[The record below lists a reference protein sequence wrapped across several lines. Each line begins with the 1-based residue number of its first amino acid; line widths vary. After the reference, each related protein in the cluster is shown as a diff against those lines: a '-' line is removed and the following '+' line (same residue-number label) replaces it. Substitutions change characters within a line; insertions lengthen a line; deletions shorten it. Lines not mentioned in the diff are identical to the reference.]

1 MRALLT
7 VGVLLVILTG
17 CVTPTSVGGY
27 FADRGSDFGA
37 CFRASGGPALGVHA
51 RARALIFGYG
61 LGFAYGHSYGWDGQV
76 GATGP
81 GWNKLAAS
89 CGVPFIWNYDVDV
102 RNIDDGAS
110 WDPFLK
116 TYYHAP
122 VPQEFNA
129 EVTDFGGWL
138 LLGTIPYGAKQM
150 KFPTSAG
157 MRYADNYGWIE
168 VDATPLIANV
178 RVGFNAVHFLD
189 FLCGW
194 FCLDMLGNDRHV
206 TRPETPKK
214 TGLQARG
221 SGTNTPGD

>member
-1 MRALLT
+1 MRLILA
-7 VGVLLVILTG
+7 GVLLAALTG
-17 CVTPTSVGGY
+17 CVTPTGVGGY

-37 CFRASGGPALGVHA
+37 CFRGSGGPALGLHA

-81 GWNKLAAS
+81 GWNKLAS
-89 CGVPFIWNYDVDV
+89 SWGVPLIWNYDVDV
-102 RNIDDGAS
+102 RNIQEGAS
-110 WDPFLK
+110 WSPFLK
-116 TYYHAP
+116 MYYHEKMPA
-122 VPQEFNA
+122 EFDA

-138 LLGTIPYGAKQM
+138 LLGTIPYGAKRL

-178 RVGFNAVHFLD
+178 RVGFNLVHFID
-189 FLCGW
+189 FLAGW
-194 FCLDMLGNDRHV
+194 FCLDMLDNDRHV
-206 TRPETPKK
+206 IRPEEPKK
-214 TGLQARG
+214 SGIQARL
-221 SGTNTPGD
+221 